1 MRPTYV
7 TDKDLHEFVDHALA
21 EDLGDGDHSS
31 LASIP
36 AEAVS
41 SGYLLMKEDG
51 VIAGL
56 ELAAVIFHKLDP
68 GMELTALVKDGDL
81 VKKGDVIFRLKGNAR
96 AILSGERLF
105 LNCLQRM
112 SGIATKTHELTQLIR
127 GTKAKLLDTRKTT
140 PNMRMLEK
148 WAVVLGGGVN
158 HRYGLYDMIMLK
170 DNHNDFAGGITQAV
184 NATKQYLKTEGKDLK
199 IEVETRN
206 LAEVE
211 EALAVGGVHRIM
223 LDNMSPQEMTHAVAL
238 IDGRSETEASGGIT
252 ADTIRA
258 VALTGVDYI
267 SVGALT
273 HSIKSLDISL
283 KADSFEK

>member
-1 MRPTYV
+1 MRPSYV
-7 TDKDLHEFVDHALA
+7 SQADLEDFIDRALI
-21 EDLGDGDHSS
+21 EDLGDGDHST

-36 AEAVS
+36 AEAS
-41 SGYLLMKEDG
+41 HSAYLIMKEDG
-51 VIAGL
+51 VIAGM
-56 ELAAVIFHKLDP
+56 ELAEIIFKRLDKSI
-68 GMELTALVKDGDL
+68 EFSDALADGTH
-81 VKKGDVIFRLKGNAR
+81 VQKGDIILRIKGMTR

-112 SGIATKTHELTQLIR
+112 SGIATRTSKLNGLIDH
-127 GTKAKLLDTRKTT
+127 TDCKLLDTRKTT

-148 WAVVLGGGVN
+148 WAVTIGGGVN

-170 DNHNDFAGGITQAV
+170 DNHVDYAGGIAQAV
-184 NATKQYLKTEGKDLK
+184 SATKDYLKETGKDLK

-206 LAEVE
+206 IDEVKQ
-211 EALAVGGVHRIM
+211 ALSIGGVDRIM
-223 LDNMSPQEMTHAVAL
+223 LDNMSVDQMTEAVSI

-252 ADTIRA
+252 EETIQA
-258 VALTGVDYI
+258 IAETGVDFI

-283 KADSFEK
+283 KAE

>member
-1 MRPTYV
+1 MRPAYV
-7 TDKDLHEFVDHALA
+7 TDEALNDFIDRAFV
-21 EDLGDGDHSS
+21 EDFGDGDHSS

-36 AEAVS
+36 AESTQSAFLV
-41 SGYLLMKEDG
+41 MKEDG

-56 ELAAVIFHKLDP
+56 ALAPLIFKKLDP
-68 GMELTALVKDGDL
+68 NISIETLVKDGDR
-81 VKKGDVIFRLKGNAR
+81 VKIGDVIMRLKGKVQ

-112 SGIATKTHELTQLIR
+112 SGIATKTHQLNQLIAH
-127 GTKAKLLDTRKTT
+127 TDTKLLDTRKTT

-148 WAVVLGGGVN
+148 WAVLIGGGVN
-158 HRYGLYDMIMLK
+158 HRYGLYDMVMLK
-170 DNHNDFAGGITQAV
+170 DNHNDFAGGISAAV
-184 NATKQYLKTEGKDLK
+184 QATKAYLKSKGKNLK

-211 EALAVGGVHRIM
+211 EALTVGGVDRIM
-223 LDNMSPQEMTHAVAL
+223 LDNMSNDEMSQAVKL
-238 IDGRSETEASGGIT
+238 IAGRLETEASGGIT
-252 ADTIRA
+252 EATIKG
-258 VALTGVDYI
+258 VSETGVDYI

-283 KADSFEK
+283 KAEK